1 MGGDKDMNGLGVGMK
16 TTARL
21 DITDEWLALRTAR
34 AAYCADATIPGDEFR
49 AIYDLATRSKLFDL
63 FGTEHLR
70 EVYHQDEV
78 NLDGDDLRILL
89 MLASQAKRGRL
100 KPRLRVVPAT
110 ASGRAPDSRGVRRH
124 DC

>member
-1 MGGDKDMNGLGVGMK
+1 MAGDKDIGCVGVRMETK
-16 TTARL
+16 PRL
-21 DITDEWLALRTAR
+21 DISNEWLAVCTAR
-34 AAYCADATIPGDEFR
+34 AAYCDDATMPGDEFR

-70 EVYHQDEV
+70 EGYHQDEV
-78 NLDGDDLRILL
+78 NLDGNDLRILL

-110 ASGRAPDSRGVRRH
+110 ASGRAPDNRDV
-124 DC
+124 

>member
-21 DITDEWLALRTAR
+21 DITDEWLAVRTAR
-34 AAYCADATIPGDEFR
+34 AAYCADATIPGDQFR

-78 NLDGDDLRILL
+78 NLDGNDLRILL

-110 ASGRAPDSRGVRRH
+110 ASGRAPG
-124 DC
+124 

>member
-63 FGTEHLR
+63 SGLEHLL
-70 EVYHQDEV
+70 EIYHRDEV
-78 NLDGDDLRILL
+78 DLDGNDLRILL

-110 ASGRAPDSRGVRRH
+110 ASGRAPDSRGV
-124 DC
+124 